1 MLLTPA
7 FGRVAD
13 TLTGT
18 SVRPGNTVSLLPA
31 GKESYAKRWELI
43 ESAERSL
50 HMVSFS
56 FMRDDTT
63 RRLRDVVRDK
73 VAAGVE
79 VKMIVDDAAL
89 YTTFSRRILRSM
101 ADSGAE
107 VLTYNSPW
115 RYATVRW
122 ASGHPLR
129 QVVRNAKAAIKRRYH
144 EKFLVVD
151 GTEAVLGGM
160 NWGTKY
166 ALGGTDDRWWRD
178 TDVHLTGPVVAD
190 VQQRF
195 VQDLFVF
202 RALRDRR
209 WARPIV
215 GLEPETFLV
224 DARAEAAAFLATDG
238 RSYFPALQPTGD
250 ADIRYVGH
258 KPWDEEWLPLTN
270 AMLQLIRGAERTIY
284 WGCHGVRPPRIFAES
299 LAEAVERGVEVH
311 LITNSRR
318 SSRSLMGH
326 GLLGWMYW
334 ECRNHFRWLIER
346 GVHVHEWQKPGAFHS
361 KNLVVDDEVAAV
373 GSYNVANGS
382 AFHHTESAVFVY
394 GGAFPHEVRQQF
406 EADLADCREV
416 ALESAR
422 RPLRWVDPMRRP
434 LHERNLLVEPSLLPA
449 AVARDLEAGTI
460 TWKYA
465 DPPPSRSR

>member
-1 MLLTPA
+1 
-7 FGRVAD
+7 
-13 TLTGT
+13 
-18 SVRPGNTVSLLPA
+18 
-31 GKESYAKRWELI
+31 
-43 ESAERSL
+43 
-50 HMVSFS
+50 
-56 FMRDDTT
+56 
-63 RRLRDVVRDK
+63 
-73 VAAGVE
+73 
-79 VKMIVDDAAL
+79 
-89 YTTFSRRILRSM
+89 
-101 ADSGAE
+101 
-107 VLTYNSPW
+107 
-115 RYATVRW
+115 
-122 ASGHPLR
+122 
-129 QVVRNAKAAIKRRYH
+129 
-144 EKFLVVD
+144 
-151 GTEAVLGGM
+151 
-160 NWGTKY
+160 
-166 ALGGTDDRWWRD
+166 
-178 TDVHLTGPVVAD
+178 
-190 VQQRF
+190 
-195 VQDLFVF
+195 
-202 RALRDRR
+202 
-209 WARPIV
+209 
-215 GLEPETFLV
+215 
-224 DARAEAAAFLATDG
+224 
-238 RSYFPALQPTGD
+238 
-250 ADIRYVGH
+250 
-258 KPWDEEWLPLTN
+258 
-270 AMLQLIRGAERTIY
+270 MLQLIRGAERTIY

-394 GGAFPHEVRQQF
+394 GGAFPPEVRQQF